1 MEISKKQIVLFSLLL
16 LIMGGTIT
24 LVSGTKPE
32 DVAKLWERVWKVE
45 QPVEVTLDEPID
57 VTLDEP
63 IGVTLDEPIEVNNP
77 SNIELVHEEW
87 FESVSFERIHLDDI
101 GKYKHLYVYYAEYQD
116 PENPDIDCKVYYELD
131 EGNFHFIAG
140 SLTGEVAGES
150 PLKVEVASPVM
161 EIWIDYTGIWTSFDH
176 PVYVAVYGSSK

>member
-1 MEISKKQIVLFSLLL
+1 MEIGKKQIVLVSIFL

-32 DVAKLWERVWKVE
+32 DVGKLWDRVWKVE
-45 QPVEVTLDEPID
+45 QPVE
-57 VTLDEP
+57 
-63 IGVTLDEPIEVNNP
+63 VTLDEPIEVNNP

-87 FESVSFERIHLDDI
+87 FESVSFEIIHLDDI
-101 GKYKHLYVYYAEYQD
+101 SKYKHLYVYYAEYQNL
-116 PENPDIDCKVYYELD
+116 ESPDIDCKVYYELD

-140 SLTGEVAGES
+140 TLTGDVSGES
-150 PLKVEVASPVM
+150 PLKVEVASPVI
-161 EIWIDYTGIWTSFDH
+161 EIWIDYTGSLSSFDH

>member
-1 MEISKKQIVLFSLLL
+1 MEISKKKIVLFSIFL
-16 LIMGGTIT
+16 LIIGGTIT
-24 LVSGTKPE
+24 LASGTQPE

-63 IGVTLDEPIEVNNP
+63 IEVNNP

-87 FESVSFERIHLDDI
+87 FETVWFERIHLDDI
-101 GKYKHLYVYYAEYQD
+101 SQYKYLYVYYAETQD
-116 PENPDIDCKVYYELD
+116 PLGYLLDCKIYYELD

-140 SLTGEVAGES
+140 TLTGEVEGES
-150 PLKVEVASPVM
+150 PLKVEVASPVI
-161 EIWIDYTGIWTSFDH
+161 EIWIQYQDILSFNH